1 MIQNILAGQ
10 GLNPNQFGEQQQFA
24 GQQQFMPQQA
34 MMPMQQPM
42 QLDPYGQSVGNLR
55 QILMGGRYNG

>member
-1 MIQNILAGQ
+1 MIQNILAGK

-24 GQQQFMPQQA
+24 GQQ
-34 MMPMQQPM
+34 PMQMHQPMMQPM